1 MGSTRLACQEIADI
15 QLIARQYNFT
25 TKTTLPFILLGQNLP
40 ISFAMALF
48 IIQLHLSAPD
58 VPGSEKKKQQN
69 PQPKRAP
76 LASSLLPTIILNAM
90 LLATPTLRS
99 HPGFSYLVLAERLLL
114 FLPHTGL
121 LKLSDADLQK
131 SAAVSGGF
139 VAANWAMMRKGL
151 VTKDFFTALLWK
163 GQAVKTMAW
172 DAVLSAVVYG
182 VLSWGGG
189 V

>member
-1 MGSTRLACQEIADI
+1 MRIWLVKESLIDFYQ
-15 QLIARQYNFT
+15 IARQYNFT
-25 TKTTLPFILLGQNLP
+25 TKTILPFILLGQNLP

-58 VPGSEKKKQQN
+58 VLGSKNKKQQN

-99 HPGFSYLVLAERLLL
+99 HPGFSYMVLAERLLL

-139 VAANWAMMRKGL
+139 VAANWAMMRKGM
-151 VTKDFFTALLWK
+151 VTKDVFTALLWK